1 MGLIPPKVPDPQPA
15 HQHFTVT
22 QAQPQSMKLQGQFP
36 GQGKVLGTPSCHE
49 AAQCLCKH
57 QRELASFT
65 SSGGLAQPLVPLCS
79 YSTMSEA
86 SSTPRHI
93 AYLAYLQVFSSIPTL
108 PVKVLA
114 PSVLVLPFPHLGF
127 MAEIIRQ
134 NGAFFEVH
142 YLYLKET

>member
-1 MGLIPPKVPDPQPA
+1 
-15 HQHFTVT
+15 
-22 QAQPQSMKLQGQFP
+22 
-36 GQGKVLGTPSCHE
+36 
-49 AAQCLCKH
+49 
-57 QRELASFT
+57 
-65 SSGGLAQPLVPLCS
+65 
-79 YSTMSEA
+79 MSEA

-142 YLYLKET
+142 YLYLKVT